1 MTDATL
7 DPGKQ
12 LYAGPTGFQSVPSDM
27 TLHDLQR
34 SKITVILFDVK
45 YAMNGNIYDV
55 GLNGDHRH
63 CPLTLL
69 CMTLRC

>member
-7 DPGKQ
+7 DSGKH
-12 LYAGPTGFQSVPSDM
+12 LYVGPTGFQLAPSDM
-27 TLHDLQR
+27 TLHDLQG

-45 YAMNGNIYDV
+45 YVMNGNIYDV

-63 CPLTLL
+63 CPWTLL
-69 CMTLRC
+69 WMTLKC